1 MQKCWKKLPDDRPD
15 FTDVMKDLEVF
26 MTRDKPYMEM
36 IEIIGEGDGYTVPP
50 EDNSDAENDASEMV

>member
-1 MQKCWKKLPDDRPD
+1 
-15 FTDVMKDLEVF
+15 MKDLEVF